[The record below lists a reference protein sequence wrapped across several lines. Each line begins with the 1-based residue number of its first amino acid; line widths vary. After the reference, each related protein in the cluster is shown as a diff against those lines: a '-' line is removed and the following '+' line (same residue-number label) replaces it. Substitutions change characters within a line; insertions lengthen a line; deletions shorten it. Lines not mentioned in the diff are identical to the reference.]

1 MSVRKWM
8 AGAAVALVAV
18 LALAI
23 VTGGS
28 ASPAKKSEHDE
39 GSRDH
44 RHRWARRQGVQR
56 SLREGCQD
64 RSGEAGYRSRVF
76 ISHSSADYIPNLSAA
91 ARQGY
96 NPVVVCGFLMGDDIE
111 KAAKQFPDTSFGII
125 DYSQSFMKSDPQNL
139 RGALFSE
146 NESGYL
152 MGVAAAMATK
162 TNGVSAVGG
171 QAVPAVVAYLA
182 GFKAGAK
189 ATKKG
194 IKVQTAYSESFTD
207 QAKCKEIA
215 LNQIAAGSGAVF
227 QAAGSCGLGAL
238 QGAKEKG
245 VWGIGVDTDQGFLG
259 PFVLTSAIKK
269 VDLGVFQMVQAV
281 KNGTFKGGGDAIY
294 TVKNGG
300 VGFGK
305 VSIKAPNRAKI
316 IAKLTAV
323 SKLIASAR
331 SSRRRSSRRAASRTI
346 RRAGRQARPRR

>member
-28 ASPAKKSEHDE
+28 ASPAKKSSTTKAAVITDI
-39 GSRDH
+39 GGLGDKGFNDLC
-44 RHRWARRQGVQR
+44 AKGVKTAQAKLGI
-56 SLREGCQD
+56 S
-64 RSGEAGYRSRVF
+64 SRVF

-96 NPVVVCGFLMGDDIE
+96 NPVVVCGFLMGGDIE

-259 PFVLTSAIKK
+259 TFILTSAIKK

-316 IAKLTAV
+316 IAKLVAV
-323 SKLIASAR
+323 SKLIANG
-331 SSRRRSSRRAASRTI
+331 TI
-346 RRAGRQARPRR
+346 KPPKK